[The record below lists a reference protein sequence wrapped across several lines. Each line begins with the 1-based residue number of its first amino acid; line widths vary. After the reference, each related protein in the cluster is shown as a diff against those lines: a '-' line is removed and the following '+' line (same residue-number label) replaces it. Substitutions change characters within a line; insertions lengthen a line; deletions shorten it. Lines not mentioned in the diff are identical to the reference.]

1 MTNRHLSICLPVVV
15 ATIAAPA
22 AAETAPTSGV
32 ASSMA
37 TFAKQQAGAN
47 AEAYAAEKRARYLAR
62 KRSGKTA
69 DCNDCETCAPCEACK
84 ECDDPDERSEREGG
98 LP

>member
-22 AAETAPTSGV
+22 AAETAPASGV
-32 ASSMA
+32 AGSMA

-47 AEAYAAEKRARYLAR
+47 AEASALEKRARYLAR
-62 KRSGKTA
+62 KRSGKT
-69 DCNDCETCAPCEACK
+69 DCSDCETCDPCEACK
-84 ECDDPDERSEREGG
+84 ECEDPAQQGKHEGDAT
-98 LP
+98 

>member
-15 ATIAAPA
+15 AAIAAPA
-22 AAETAPTSGV
+22 AAETATTSEV

-47 AEAYAAEKRARYLAR
+47 AEAYAAEKRERYLAR
-62 KRSGKTA
+62 KRSGKT
-69 DCNDCETCAPCEACK
+69 DCKDCETCAPCEACK
-84 ECDDPDERSEREGG
+84 ECGVPAEQSKREGDAT
-98 LP
+98 